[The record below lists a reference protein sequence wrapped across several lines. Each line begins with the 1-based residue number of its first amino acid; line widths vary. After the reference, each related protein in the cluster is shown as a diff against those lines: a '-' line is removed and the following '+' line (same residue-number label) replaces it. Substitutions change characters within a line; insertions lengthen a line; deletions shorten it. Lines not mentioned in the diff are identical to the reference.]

1 MITARG
7 FLILPEPIRMN
18 LAFLSGRQSAIF
30 GHQLPSYF
38 LYKYVF
44 TKKHKL
50 YELTWRKGLSGGKY
64 LLIVYIYFFS

>member
-50 YELTWRKGLSGGKY
+50 YE
-64 LLIVYIYFFS
+64 